1 MGTLLKQEPRIN
13 ALKYFASEKETIDWC
28 YWIDK
33 QAKDLGWKPA
43 DVLKAFELQELE
55 KANALA
61 LRDGDAKDE
70 QLSGFGELFQE
81 LIFALRGF
89 PEDGWSDWHSNAARG
104 AVINLDLPK
113 PEPPEGFKIK
123 TG

>member
-1 MGTLLKQEPRIN
+1 MGDKERISFLRKELAEHNHSYYVLDTPVISDFEFDKLL
-13 ALKYFASEKETIDWC
+13 A
-28 YWIDK
+28 
-33 QAKDLGWKPA
+33 
-43 DVLKAFELQELE
+43 ELQELE